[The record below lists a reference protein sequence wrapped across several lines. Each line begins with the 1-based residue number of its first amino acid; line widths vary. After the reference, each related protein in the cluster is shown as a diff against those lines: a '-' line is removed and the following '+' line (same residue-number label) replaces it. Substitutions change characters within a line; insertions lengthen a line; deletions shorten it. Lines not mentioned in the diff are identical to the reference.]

1 MCYGVWRVLCAC
13 RLDMRFSSF
22 SFYSETYIQG
32 KARGVGVG
40 TPMKSI
46 DAKCEP
52 GRKRVAYTRGV
63 SASE

>member
-1 MCYGVWRVLCAC
+1 
-13 RLDMRFSSF
+13 MRFSSF

-32 KARGVGVG
+32 KARGVGEG

-52 GRKRVAYTRGV
+52 RSESRSKRV
-63 SASE
+63 SE